1 MNAVT
6 LIVTFLFY
14 SALAGLL
21 GALAMTG
28 TMRLIAR
35 TQWARG
41 DMVIAVGSLLTKSK
55 ENALMV
61 GVIMHGISA
70 IGFGVIY
77 TLILMGLHLNHW
89 PMGFFA
95 GVFFGVFHGLIVSL
109 TLCWVV
115 SDQHPLEEY
124 RRVSVSVAVSHF
136 IGHIVFGGVVG
147 LVIAF
152 APLA

>member
-21 GALAMTG
+21 GALAMSG
-28 TMRLIAR
+28 AMRLLAT

-41 DMVIAVGSLLTKSK
+41 DMVVAVGSLLTKSR

-61 GVIMHGISA
+61 GIIMHGISA

-77 TLILMGLHLNHW
+77 TLLLMGLHLNHW
-89 PMGFFA
+89 PMGLFA
-95 GVFFGVFHGLIVSL
+95 GTFFGVFHGLIVSL

-115 SDQHPLEEY
+115 ADQHPLEEY
-124 RRVSVSVAVSHF
+124 RHVGVSVAVSHF
-136 IGHIVFGGVVG
+136 VGHVAYGAVVG

-152 APLA
+152 APL